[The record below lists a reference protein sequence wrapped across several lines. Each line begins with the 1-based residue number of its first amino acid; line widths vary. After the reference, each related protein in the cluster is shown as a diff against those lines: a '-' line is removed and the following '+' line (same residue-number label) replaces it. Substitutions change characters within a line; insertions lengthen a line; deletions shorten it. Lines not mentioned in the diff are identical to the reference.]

1 MKDGDVM
8 KEIGIIMPAYQPDE
22 KAVCIIEELVQVHAG
37 PIIVVNDGSNASYIF
52 NKLAT
57 FPQVTVLHHAVNQGK
72 GRALKTAFHYVLNE
86 LSYLKAVVTI
96 DADGQHLT
104 KDIMKVIQFLSH
116 NDTAFILGVRDF
128 SQKHIPLRSKFGNE
142 CTKIM
147 YRLMIG
153 TRISDTQTGLRG
165 IPTNYL
171 PALLSI
177 AGERYEYEM
186 NILTKLKDFHIPIV
200 EIAIET
206 VYEEG
211 NKSSHFRP
219 LYDSFQIYKV
229 FLLYI
234 ISSSASFLLDL
245 LLFIVFAKL
254 FKVVAPM
261 SFIVIATILARLL
274 SSLFNYYI
282 NRHTVFKSG
291 SKQSFIRYYLLAVLI
306 MLTSAGAVHFLY
318 SEWLHN
324 GEVLLKMLVDT
335 ALFIFAFV
343 VQRKWVFKK
352 EEHISR

>member
-1 MKDGDVM
+1 M
-8 KEIGIIMPAYQPDE
+8 KEIGIVMPAYEPDE
-22 KAVCIIEELVQVHAG
+22 KAIDIIEELVQLHEG
-37 PIIVVNDGSNASYIF
+37 PIIIVNDGSKANYIF

-57 FPQVTVLHHAVNQGK
+57 IPQVIVLHHAVNQGK

-86 LSYLKAVVTI
+86 LPSLKAIVTI
-96 DADGQHLT
+96 DADGQHLP
-104 KDIMKVIQFLSH
+104 KDIMKIVHFLAAK
-116 NDTAFILGVRDF
+116 DTSFILGVRDF
-128 SQKHIPLRSKFGNE
+128 SQKNIPFRSKFGNE
-142 CTKIM
+142 LTKVM

-153 TRISDTQTGLRG
+153 SRVSDTQTGLRG
-165 IPTNYL
+165 IPTDFL
-171 PALLSI
+171 PTLLSI

-186 NILTKLKDFHIPIV
+186 NTLTKLTELHIPIE

-245 LLFIVFAKL
+245 LLFIVFAKVL
-254 FKVVAPM
+254 KVVAPM

-274 SSLFNYYI
+274 SSLFNYYM

-291 SKQSFIRYYLLAVLI
+291 SKNSFIRYYLLAVLI
-306 MLTSAGAVHFLY
+306 MLISAGAVHFLY

-324 GEVLLKMLVDT
+324 GEVLLKMFVDT
-335 ALFIFAFV
+335 TLFILAFV
-343 VQRKWVFKK
+343 VQRKWVFKR